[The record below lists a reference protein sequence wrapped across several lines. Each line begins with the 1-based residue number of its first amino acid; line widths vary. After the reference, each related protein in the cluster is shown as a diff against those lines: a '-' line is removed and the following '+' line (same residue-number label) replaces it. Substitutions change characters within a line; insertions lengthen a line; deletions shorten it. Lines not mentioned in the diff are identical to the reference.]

1 MSRRK
6 VQFLLEDCMP
16 IALIAD
22 DSMFQ
27 RMVLAK
33 IAKSEGFD
41 VLEAKNG
48 QECLD
53 FLRAN
58 KPDIALLDINMPVL
72 SGMEVL
78 DAVQAEGLAAS
89 IVVISADIQETTR
102 QRCLGY
108 GVRGMLNKPPQ
119 EDALREHLR
128 GVLAGS

>member
-1 MSRRK
+1 
-6 VQFLLEDCMP
+6 MP

-33 IAKSEGFD
+33 IAKAEGFD

-53 FLRAN
+53 LLRAK

-72 SGMEVL
+72 SGMDVL
-78 DAVQAEGLAAS
+78 EAVQDEGLAAC
-89 IVVISADIQETTR
+89 IVVISADIQDTTR

-108 GVRGMLNKPPQ
+108 GVRCMLNKPPQ
-119 EDALREHLR
+119 EDALREQLR
-128 GVLAGS
+128 AVLAGA